1 MPVIP
6 RDRLRNALLT
16 LLAALLVAPW
26 FGNITAAN
34 AATPAS
40 LSDLGQVGAYV
51 LVDVDT
57 GYVLASSNERT
68 LLPPASLTK
77 VLTGL
82 VVTKRLAKDA
92 KIPVTQTA
100 ASMPARKMGMTP
112 GTLWNRDDALYSM
125 MLASANDV
133 SYALAEATGNGDI
146 KGFATQLDVLK
157 SRLNMADAP
166 ILQDPSGLD
175 DQFSVNG
182 GNRISARDL
191 AIAGRAALADP
202 QLAPIMATTTY
213 NFADPAGTQRSI
225 TNHNKMLTSYPG
237 TTGLKTGF
245 TKAAGR
251 SVMVSAT
258 REGRS
263 MLVVLLDTPGMWD
276 VAPRLLD
283 YGFSLPIQQQ
293 PIVDRL
299 PSVPGRP
306 NVDIPGVANLPE
318 AAAIAEATTVVPSQP
333 TDATPTDATPTT
345 VAAVAIGEAVT
356 LDRNDAPV
364 PVPADRG
371 GLGLLVRGLAAVVVL
386 LLFAVAVLRT
396 RVILRKKRRSR
407 NRLVPPALH
416 LDDIDLTDVQTDF
429 DDYEFSYNA
438 ISQYDV
444 VATPTAV
451 KPVHGIKKPTRS

>member
-1 MPVIP
+1 
-6 RDRLRNALLT
+6 
-16 LLAALLVAPW
+16 
-26 FGNITAAN
+26 
-34 AATPAS
+34 
-40 LSDLGQVGAYV
+40 
-51 LVDVDT
+51 
-57 GYVLASSNERT
+57 
-68 LLPPASLTK
+68 
-77 VLTGL
+77 
-82 VVTKRLAKDA
+82 
-92 KIPVTQTA
+92 
-100 ASMPARKMGMTP
+100 
-112 GTLWNRDDALYSM
+112 
-125 MLASANDV
+125 
-133 SYALAEATGNGDI
+133 
-146 KGFATQLDVLK
+146 
-157 SRLNMADAP
+157 
-166 ILQDPSGLD
+166 
-175 DQFSVNG
+175 
-182 GNRISARDL
+182 
-191 AIAGRAALADP
+191 
-202 QLAPIMATTTY
+202 
-213 NFADPAGTQRSI
+213 
-225 TNHNKMLTSYPG
+225 
-237 TTGLKTGF
+237 
-245 TKAAGR
+245 
-251 SVMVSAT
+251 
-258 REGRS
+258 
-263 MLVVLLDTPGMWD
+263 MLVVLLATPGMWD

-345 VAAVAIGEAVT
+345 VAAVAIGDAVT

-371 GLGLLVRGLAAVVVL
+371 VLGLLVRGLAAVVVL

-429 DDYEFSYNA
+429 DDYEFSDNA